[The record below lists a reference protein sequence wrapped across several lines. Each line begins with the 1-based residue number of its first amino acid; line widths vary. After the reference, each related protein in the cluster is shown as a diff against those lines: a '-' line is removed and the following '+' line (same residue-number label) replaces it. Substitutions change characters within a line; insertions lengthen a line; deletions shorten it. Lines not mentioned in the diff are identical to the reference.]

1 MLYICW
7 KAEGVE
13 HYAGPFWTV
22 CPDGSGEVIGQD
34 WRAYQVQTE
43 NHSFKRIIIPVKYH
57 FICSKNK

>member
-7 KAEGVE
+7 KAEGIE
-13 HYAGPFWTV
+13 HCAGPFWTV
-22 CPDGSGEVIGQD
+22 FPDGSGEVIGQD

-43 NHSFKRIIIPVKYH
+43 NHNFKRIIISTKYH